1 MGMNFDKREPL
12 NCATIIK
19 NPSSHGGGIAAVALP
34 LHIQLNELGA
44 NANLVCVTKPEREV
58 VNLFSIGKNG
68 FGALYLP
75 KSVMRDVVHIHG
87 IWTSFEI
94 FLGMVAR
101 RRGAKVIVSP
111 HGALEPWAFKSKGFK
126 KKLAWYLYQKK
137 SLLNADLLIVNSDQ
151 ERDNLRA
158 LGLNGAIA
166 VIPNG
171 VVLDGYDKSAA
182 AKIERSKIVLYFSR
196 LDRKKGIELLVKS
209 WKKIEDKRGYKLHIQ
224 GYGDEGYKRSL
235 RELVSHLELNEYV
248 EFIEPSYSGQRW
260 VSFTNASI
268 YILPSYSENFGITVA
283 EALFSGLPSITT
295 TEMPWKDLPKEKIGW
310 SVKCNETDIT
320 QALTDAISLEE
331 NELAKMRYNAID
343 YAEKRFLWKNIVK
356 EYELVYRWV
365 LQPSKET
372 MPNNVTTNIN

>member
-1 MGMNFDKREPL
+1 MDISTKKPYI
-12 NCATIIK
+12 TTVVK
-19 NPSSHGGGIAAVALP
+19 NASRKGGGILAVASP
-34 LHIQLNELGA
+34 LHTYMSKHGILSSFVSAEKSYEDVA
-44 NANLVCVTKPEREV
+44 NAWV
-58 VNLFSIGKNG
+58 IGKIG
-68 FGALYLP
+68 GRAFCLP
-75 KSVMRDVVHIHG
+75 KEAIGEVVHIHG

-182 AKIERSKIVLYFSR
+182 VNIERSKVVLYFSR

-320 QALTDAISLEE
+320 QALTEAISLEE

>member
-1 MGMNFDKREPL
+1 MDISTKKPYI
-12 NCATIIK
+12 TTVVK
-19 NPSSHGGGIAAVALP
+19 NASRKGGGILAVASP
-34 LHIQLNELGA
+34 LHTYMSKRGILSSFVSAEKSYEDVE
-44 NANLVCVTKPEREV
+44 NAWV
-58 VNLFSIGKNG
+58 IGKIG
-68 FGALYLP
+68 GRAFCLP
-75 KSVMRDVVHIHG
+75 KEAIGEVVHIHG

-182 AKIERSKIVLYFSR
+182 VNIERSKVVLYFSR

-320 QALTDAISLEE
+320 QALTEAISLEE